1 MVNPALFEQ
10 FLQLDAGERREFVRA
25 AQAAVDQV
33 TIDQPTA
40 DQPTAEADVPEHV
53 LAEVRRRLAEMG
65 PEPATDYVTL
75 EDDEREVRSRQFKM
89 A

>member
-25 AQAAVDQV
+25 AQAAVDQA
-33 TIDQPTA
+33 TA
-40 DQPTAEADVPEHV
+40 DQPTVEADVPEHV
-53 LAEVRRRLAEMG
+53 LAEVRRRLAEMS

>member
-25 AQAAVDQV
+25 AQAAVDQATV
-33 TIDQPTA
+33 DQPTV
-40 DQPTAEADVPEHV
+40 EADVPEHV

>member
-25 AQAAVDQV
+25 AQATVDQV
-33 TIDQPTA
+33 TDDQAT
-40 DQPTAEADVPEHV
+40 DKADVPEHV

-75 EDDEREVRSRQFKM
+75 EDDERKVRSRQFKM

>member
-25 AQAAVDQV
+25 AQAAVDQPVVDQV
-33 TIDQPTA
+33 TID
-40 DQPTAEADVPEHV
+40 ADVPEHV

>member
-33 TIDQPTA
+33 TID
-40 DQPTAEADVPEHV
+40 ADVPKHV

-75 EDDEREVRSRQFKM
+75 EDDERELRSRQFKM

>member
-33 TIDQPTA
+33 TID
-40 DQPTAEADVPEHV
+40 ADVPEHD

>member
-25 AQAAVDQV
+25 AQAAVDQATV
-33 TIDQPTA
+33 DQPTVE
-40 DQPTAEADVPEHV
+40 TDVPEHV